1 MLKKSSPHLRRMSFV
16 PGCGDKPGCRKQ
28 CNQWRSRSDWCIGCT
43 VAVFF
48 CKFNVVVLRPNK
60 TQQNLQGLSERTC
73 HKMKQTTSRIWL
85 VLEETPWIR
94 RFFQDSAAADLMSR
108 IGVFM
113 SAKVWKHHARNK
125 NGSVLQV
132 FNFHICYTEPY
143 CTLKEGELK
152 LFFHV
157 HQTDE
162 CRNSGASLWGNM
174 SSSKCEWCS
183 DGHLEMSI
191 EKISSIDL
199 MDVFLETKL
208 YLWLEDAWRVADWL
222 VYVRDWHKN
231 NKTSVGI
238 TQVLTTRFLLST
250 SSRTDLPAQFVKAT
264 LLMRWWWN
272 VHLLRPFKTT
282 IFPLYLQRFSIGTM
296 ATHFSRF
303 EALLPRRQDATWF
316 NSRDYC
322 HPFTKNVREI
332 WSQQKA

>member
-1 MLKKSSPHLRRMSFV
+1 M
-16 PGCGDKPGCRKQ
+16 C
-28 CNQWRSRSDWCIGCT
+28 
-43 VAVFF
+43 
-48 CKFNVVVLRPNK
+48 
-60 TQQNLQGLSERTC
+60 
-73 HKMKQTTSRIWL
+73 
-85 VLEETPWIR
+85 
-94 RFFQDSAAADLMSR
+94 
-108 IGVFM
+108 
-113 SAKVWKHHARNK
+113 
-125 NGSVLQV
+125 
-132 FNFHICYTEPY
+132 
-143 CTLKEGELK
+143 
-152 LFFHV
+152 
-157 HQTDE
+157 
-162 CRNSGASLWGNM
+162 
-174 SSSKCEWCS
+174 
-183 DGHLEMSI
+183 
-191 EKISSIDL
+191 
-199 MDVFLETKL
+199 FLETKL